1 MHILKLSA
9 YLASTVLVVTPLDV
23 FAQTKASVQDGVVL
37 DTIVVTPLR
46 RATSLQRS
54 TSSVTVID
62 REEIDRSA
70 APDLQSLLQY
80 YPGISI
86 TTNGGQ
92 GSSSNLYIRG
102 MSSKQTVVLVNGVRT
117 ASATTGATALSN
129 IPLSSIDRI
138 EIAKGAHSSQ
148 YGADAMGGVI
158 NIITKQ
164 GGACSDSSYCGSLTT
179 GVTHPWG
186 GYVSGS
192 LQGRSKDGIDYAFGA
207 AVTGTQGY
215 NFITPDSFGYEPDRD
230 GFLQGSFNFSL
241 SKDFDWGKIYTDG
254 LLTRGRNQYDAKAPS
269 ANEAYTTAFSGKLGA
284 RIDHTADWSSTIE
297 FSSGLD
303 HSRNF
308 RKGVSGSDLFET
320 KRYGIFAS
328 TEKQFE
334 TGNVS
339 HVLTGGV
346 EAYRE
351 EVSATTEYAK
361 TSRDL
366 AAVFGQYSLE
376 YDALRFD
383 GGVRYDYNDQFG
395 DVVTYNLGASYEI
408 LPDLVLRSSFGTG
421 FRAPTFNELYYPGFA
436 NADLQPEKSRSY
448 EIGLN
453 WQATADTSL
462 DLAFYKTWLRDA
474 IMSTAPSYLP
484 YNIARAEVTGFEAAL
499 SHRFNETWAV
509 KGSLDL
515 KKPIDEDTDNDLPY
529 RERVKATAEVNF
541 KPIDKLDLTA
551 RLLYGGSRY
560 TTAANTKK
568 LDPYVTADFIALY
581 DIDTQSQLKLS
592 VENIFDKDY
601 QTTSGYNAPGRSFNI
616 GLTRNF

>member
-1 MHILKLSA
+1 MHILRLSA
-9 YLASTVLVVTPLDV
+9 YLASTILVAMPLGV
-23 FAQTKASVQDGVVL
+23 FAQTNVNAQEGLVL

-62 REEIDRSA
+62 SQEIGRSA
-70 APDLQSLLQY
+70 APDLQSLLKY

-117 ASATTGATALSN
+117 ASATTGATSLAN

-164 GGACSDSSYCGSLTT
+164 GGACGERSFCGSVTT

-186 GYVSGS
+186 GYASAW
-192 LQGRSKDGIDYAFGA
+192 LQGQSKDGIGYAFGA

-215 NFITPDSFGYEPDRD
+215 NFKQPGTFGYEPDRD

-241 SKDFDWGKIYTDG
+241 AKDFDWGRIYTDG
-254 LLTRGRNQYDAKAPS
+254 LLSRGRNQYDATAPS
-269 ANEAYTTAFSGKLGA
+269 FNEAYTTAFNGKIGT
-284 RIDHTADWSSTIE
+284 RIDHTDDWSSTIE
-297 FSSGLD
+297 LSSGLD

-308 RKGVSGSDLFET
+308 RKNVSGSDLFET

-334 TGNVS
+334 TGGVS

-351 EVSATTEYAK
+351 EVNATTVYAE

-366 AAVFGQYSLE
+366 AALFGQYSLE

-383 GGVRYDYNDQFG
+383 GGVRYDHNEQFG
-395 DVVTYNLGASYEI
+395 DVVTYNAGASYEV

-421 FRAPTFNELYYPGFA
+421 FRAPTFNELYYPGYA
-436 NADLQPEKSRSY
+436 NPDLQPEKSRSY
-448 EIGLN
+448 EVGLN
-453 WQATADTSL
+453 WQATDKTSV
-462 DLAFYKTWLRDA
+462 DMAFYQTWLRDA

-484 YNIARAEVTGFEAAL
+484 YNVARAKITGFEATL
-499 SHRFNETWAV
+499 SHRFNERWGV
-509 KGSLDL
+509 KGSIDL
-515 KKPIDEDTDNDLPY
+515 KRPIDEDSDNDLAY
-529 RERVKATAEVNF
+529 RERVKATAEVSY
-541 KPIDKLDLTA
+541 KPVDKLDLTG
-551 RLLYGGSRY
+551 RLLYGGPRF
-560 TTAANTKK
+560 TNAANTNK
-568 LDPYVTADFIALY
+568 LDPYVTADFVALY
-581 DIDTQSQLKLS
+581 DIDAQSQFKLS

-601 QTTSGYNAPGRSFNI
+601 QTTSGYIAPGRTINI

>member
-1 MHILKLSA
+1 
-9 YLASTVLVVTPLDV
+9 
-23 FAQTKASVQDGVVL
+23 
-37 DTIVVTPLR
+37 
-46 RATSLQRS
+46 
-54 TSSVTVID
+54 
-62 REEIDRSA
+62 
-70 APDLQSLLQY
+70 
-80 YPGISI
+80 
-86 TTNGGQ
+86 
-92 GSSSNLYIRG
+92 
-102 MSSKQTVVLVNGVRT
+102 
-117 ASATTGATALSN
+117 
-129 IPLSSIDRI
+129 
-138 EIAKGAHSSQ
+138 
-148 YGADAMGGVI
+148 
-158 NIITKQ
+158 
-164 GGACSDSSYCGSLTT
+164 
-179 GVTHPWG
+179 
-186 GYVSGS
+186 
-192 LQGRSKDGIDYAFGA
+192 
-207 AVTGTQGY
+207 
-215 NFITPDSFGYEPDRD
+215 
-230 GFLQGSFNFSL
+230 
-241 SKDFDWGKIYTDG
+241 
-254 LLTRGRNQYDAKAPS
+254 
-269 ANEAYTTAFSGKLGA
+269 LGA
-284 RIDHTADWSSTIE
+284 RIDHTAVCSSTIE

-339 HVLTGGV
+339 HVVTGGV

-383 GGVRYDYNDQFG
+383 GGVRYDYNEQFG

-529 RERVKATAEVNF
+529 RERLKATAEVNF

-581 DIDTQSQLKLS
+581 NIDTQSQMKLS